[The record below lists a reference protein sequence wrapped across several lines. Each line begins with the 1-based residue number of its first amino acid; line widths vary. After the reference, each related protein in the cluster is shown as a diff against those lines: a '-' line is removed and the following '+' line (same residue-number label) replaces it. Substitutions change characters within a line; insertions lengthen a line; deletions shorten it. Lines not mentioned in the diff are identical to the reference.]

1 MNESQQFNFIYVTT
15 QEILEKVHRFRYNI
29 MHEEL
34 GWIEA
39 NSTKKERDAYDDY
52 SEQFAILNSDDEIC
66 CTMRLIHHSPIGYP
80 TERFLDLQQPQYQY
94 ERNKLAEL
102 SRIFIAKKYR
112 NMRETNIFISTIVK
126 NLAYEKMKKHE
137 IEYCYGM
144 LEPRFLKLVNMFKIP
159 YKPISTIVQDYD
171 KFKFPSILNVREMEE
186 QNPQLKQKVN

>member
-1 MNESQQFNFIYVTT
+1 MSEQFNFICVTT
-15 QEILEKVHRFRYNI
+15 QEILEKVHRFRYKI

-52 SEQFAILNSDDEIC
+52 SDHFAVLNSDDEIC
-66 CTMRLIHHSPIGYP
+66 CTTRLIHHSPIGYP

-102 SRIFIAKKYR
+102 SRIFIGKKYR
-112 NMRETNIFISTIVK
+112 NMRETKLFISTIAK
-126 NLAYEKMKKHE
+126 TLAYEKMKKHE

-159 YKPISTIVQDYD
+159 YKPISVIVQDYN
-171 KFKFPSILNVREMEE
+171 KLKFPSILHVRELEE
-186 QNPQLKQKVN
+186 QNPQLQYH